1 MITVKVKEKLSDG
14 TLILSNGFKVLPSLG
29 TMPDGTTKKLSDMTT
44 AERQNW
50 ESRLMKFVGEK
61 MTDFYRN
68 AGAR

>member
-14 TLILSNGFKVLPSLG
+14 TLILSNGFKILPALG
-29 TMPDGTTKKLSDMTT
+29 TMPDGTTKPLHDMTT
-44 AERQNW
+44 AERQKW
-50 ESRLMKFVGEK
+50 EHRLMKFVGEK